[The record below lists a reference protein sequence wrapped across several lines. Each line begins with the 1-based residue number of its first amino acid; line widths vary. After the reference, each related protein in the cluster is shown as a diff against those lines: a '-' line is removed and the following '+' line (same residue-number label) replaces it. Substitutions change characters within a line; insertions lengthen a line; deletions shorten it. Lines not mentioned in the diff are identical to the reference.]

1 MSRRLLALFTA
12 VFSLALSKPAV
23 VLACAVCLAG
33 DGTQGPIS
41 DAFNSSVLFL
51 MAMPYVVVGS
61 IGGWLFYLYRC
72 AVRKGGSAKK
82 KAPLLRLAWNHKESG
97 NE

>member
-1 MSRRLLALFTA
+1 MIRRVVSTLAAIL
-12 VFSLALSKPAV
+12 SLALSKPEV
-23 VLACAVCLAG
+23 ILACAVCLAG

-61 IGGWLFYLYRC
+61 IGGWLFYLYRR

-82 KAPLLRLAWNHKESG
+82 KAPVLRIAWNHKESG
-97 NE
+97 K